1 MFGPPVSK
9 TDSYDCRETTVT
21 TEVVGIQIRE
31 SGSCKI
37 PEAGKQVRKPT
48 FCSVFGKEATFL
60 NKLIACCLKTKSG
73 TMNKGIDILYDFY

>member
-31 SGSCKI
+31 SGTCKI
-37 PEAGKQVRKPT
+37 PEAGKQVRKPK
-48 FCSVFGKEATFL
+48 FAQCFGRKQCF
-60 NKLIACCLKTKSG
+60 
-73 TMNKGIDILYDFY
+73 